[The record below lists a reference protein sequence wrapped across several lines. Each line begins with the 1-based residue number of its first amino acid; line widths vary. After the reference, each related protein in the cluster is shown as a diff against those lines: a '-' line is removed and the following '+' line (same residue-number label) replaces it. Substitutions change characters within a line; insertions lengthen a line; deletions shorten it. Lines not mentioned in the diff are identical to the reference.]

1 MIVHWRRFYILFSNN
16 MIQLNKIDKDWMLV
30 LNIDHVYFI
39 MMMMIFKPYIECCR
53 RYKIFILV
61 KLSILKWQ
69 RRKPFGKQKKCIKGI
84 CRRQV
89 NQQKKGVMILL
100 CVIIDKINYYM
111 KLALFLI
118 LITQSLAINYS
129 IRGQS
134 NLLDLT

>member
-1 MIVHWRRFYILFSNN
+1 MISKSF
-16 MIQLNKIDKDWMLV
+16 
-30 LNIDHVYFI
+30 
-39 MMMMIFKPYIECCR
+39 IECCR
-53 RYKIFILV
+53 RYKIFTQV

-69 RRKPFGKQKKCIKGI
+69 RQKSFGRQKKCIKDI

-111 KLALFLI
+111 KLAFLLI
-118 LITQSLAINYS
+118 LITQGLAINYS